1 MKDSE
6 IQHSAQEV
14 PMPGGAVPRGGVCK
28 MGDAPA
34 RGATRSVAGGAPPEA
49 ALRKAGK
56 ARGAEG

>member
-1 MKDSE
+1 
-6 IQHSAQEV
+6 
-14 PMPGGAVPRGGVCK
+14 MPGGAVPRGGVCK